1 MSKISAVIPAR
12 SGSKRV
18 PNKNFRPFCGK
29 SLVDWTIETAVQ
41 ANIFDQIILSSDFIG
56 AEKNAKRYGIQFE
69 LRCPELSSDQS
80 ASIDVVDSLASQQK
94 LSSRFV
100 MLLQPTSPLRTAK
113 QVSEAYERF
122 IAIDSSSK
130 SLVSVFDTSDQY
142 HKSLMQNGKF
152 VNYVSD
158 FLRIHGED
166 SPSRRIFAQNG
177 AIYIVEV
184 EEAIRQRSFIYA
196 NCAPYEMD
204 VLSSIDID
212 NWDDFKL
219 AEILMKERVSQSSGA
234 EDLNI

>member
-1 MSKISAVIPAR
+1 MCKITAVIPAR
-12 SGSKRV
+12 FGSKRV
-18 PNKNFRPFCGK
+18 RNKNFRPFWGK

-69 LRCPELSSDQS
+69 LRCPELSNDQS
-80 ASIDVVDSLASQQK
+80 ASIDVIDSLASQRK
-94 LSSRFV
+94 LSSRFAA
-100 MLLQPTSPLRTAK
+100 LLQPTSPLRTAT
-113 QVSEAYERF
+113 QVREAYEQF
-122 IAIDSSSK
+122 TSIDSPTK

-142 HKSLMQNGKF
+142 RKSLIKIGDF
-152 VNYVSD
+152 VTCASG
-158 FLRIHGED
+158 LGLAHGEY
-166 SPSRRIFAQNG
+166 SQAQKIFAQNG

-196 NCAPYEMD
+196 NCLPFQMD
-204 VLSSIDID
+204 AISSIDID